1 MNKTPDFDDE
11 MLPEYQFDYRKA
23 KPNRFAQQQSI
34 NAIAFSGSYGASRS
48 VAYGQSL
55 LAAPT
60 EHREAWPFGQ
70 GQSQPSSKDNLVQFA
85 LNFKN

>member
-48 VAYGQSL
+48 VAFWPRSIATKFQRQLSAIRSRLQKLGL
-55 LAAPT
+55 L
-60 EHREAWPFGQ
+60 
-70 GQSQPSSKDNLVQFA
+70 
-85 LNFKN
+85 